1 MSGFQ
6 SKNGT
11 VPFPRSAG
19 EWEAKGLSP
28 ADAEHKM
35 RQDVFGPDYT
45 TDKSGAPVE
54 KGKGS
59 AAQPTAQ
66 HLMAKSISDEA
77 DMNRRMKMGW
87 HPGLDQSFDP
97 RSAPRARRKTTAKR
111 RKTAAAPA
119 EGNA

>member
-35 RQDVFGPDYT
+35 RQDVFGHDYT
-45 TDKSGAPVE
+45 TDKSGAPIE
-54 KGKGS
+54 RGKGS

-66 HLMAKSISDEA
+66 HLMAKSIGEDAERSRQ
-77 DMNRRMKMGW
+77 MRMGW
-87 HPGLDQSFDP
+87 HPGLEQSFNP
-97 RSAPRARRKTTAKR
+97 KAAPRARRKTGK